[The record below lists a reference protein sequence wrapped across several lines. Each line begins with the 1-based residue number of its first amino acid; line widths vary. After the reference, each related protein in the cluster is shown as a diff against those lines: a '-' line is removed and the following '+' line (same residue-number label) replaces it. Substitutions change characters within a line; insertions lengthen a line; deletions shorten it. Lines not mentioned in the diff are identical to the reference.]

1 MGGARVMM
9 GAGNGG
15 DGGQEV
21 CYGFKRGERVRPQA
35 ELRRG
40 LSSSSCLSP

>member
-1 MGGARVMM
+1 MV

-15 DGGQEV
+15 DGGQEQEV
-21 CYGFKRGERVRPQA
+21 CYGFERGERVRPQA